1 MEIKMTKNTVFE
13 TLSTININKKDIE
26 KKGQFNYISWATAW
40 DHVSRAYPDVTFTK
54 KLSDIDGFVSVSITI
69 EGRTLTEEFPI
80 LDYKNKPVAQPN
92 AFQINTAFQRG
103 LVKCL
108 GMFGYGLF
116 IYKGED
122 LPPDNVSHETIE
134 KKSNLEI
141 LADESNKLTDEN
153 DHLEEM
159 EKEGYRFAIDNIKT
173 LDELEVWG
181 KNNAQEISNSNH
193 ADYVR
198 KIYASKKTK
207 LNERV

>member
-13 TLSTININKKDIE
+13 TLNTIKINKKDIE

-80 LDYKNKPVAQPN
+80 LDYKNKPIPQPN

-122 LPPDNVSHETIE
+122 LPPDNVPRETIQE
-134 KKSNLEI
+134 QPKEDYVDEDNH
-141 LADESNKLTDEN
+141 ADN
-153 DHLEEM
+153 M
-159 EKEGYRFAIDNIKT
+159 EKEGYEVVINSIDNIDD
-173 LDELEVWG
+173 LVSWG
-181 KNNAQEISNSNH
+181 KDNADKINKSNH
-193 ADYVR
+193 TEYIRGIFISR
-198 KIYASKKTK
+198 KTA
-207 LNERV
+207 LEDRV

>member
-1 MEIKMTKNTVFE
+1 MTKNTVFE
-13 TLSTININKKDIE
+13 TLNTIKINKKDIE

-80 LDYKNKPVAQPN
+80 LDYKNKPIPQPN

-122 LPPDNVSHETIE
+122 LPPDDVSHETIE

-141 LADESNKLTDEN
+141 LTDESNKLTDEN

-181 KNNAQEISNSNH
+181 KNNATKINNSNH

-198 KIYASKKTK
+198 KIYASKRTE

>member
-1 MEIKMTKNTVFE
+1 MTKNTVFE
-13 TLSTININKKDIE
+13 TLNTIKINKKDIE

-80 LDYKNKPVAQPN
+80 LDYKNKPIPQPN

-122 LPPDNVSHETIE
+122 LPPDDVSHETIE

-141 LADESNKLTDEN
+141 LTDESNKLTDEN

-181 KNNAQEISNSNH
+181 KNNATKINNSNH

>member
-1 MEIKMTKNTVFE
+1 MTKNTVFE
-13 TLSTININKKDIE
+13 TLNTIKINKKDIE

-80 LDYKNKPVAQPN
+80 LDYKNKPIPQPN

-122 LPPDNVSHETIE
+122 LPPDNVSHETIQE
-134 KKSNLEI
+134 QPKVDYV
-141 LADESNKLTDEN
+141 DEDNHTDN
-153 DHLEEM
+153 M
-159 EKEGYRFAIDNIKT
+159 EKEGYEVAITSINNIDD
-173 LDELEVWG
+173 LVSWG
-181 KNNAQEISNSNH
+181 KDNADKINKSNH
-193 ADYVR
+193 TEYIRGIFISR
-198 KIYASKKTK
+198 KTA
-207 LNERV
+207 LEDRV

>member
-1 MEIKMTKNTVFE
+1 MTKNTVFE
-13 TLSTININKKDIE
+13 TLNTIKINKKDIE

-80 LDYKNKPVAQPN
+80 LDYKNKPIPQPN

-122 LPPDNVSHETIE
+122 LPPDNVSHETIPE
-134 KKSNLEI
+134 QPKVDYV
-141 LADESNKLTDEN
+141 DEDNHTDN
-153 DHLEEM
+153 M
-159 EKEGYRFAIDNIKT
+159 EKEGYEVAITSINNIDD
-173 LDELEVWG
+173 LVAWG
-181 KNNAQEISNSNH
+181 KDNADKINKSNH
-193 ADYVR
+193 TEYIRGIFISR
-198 KIYASKKTK
+198 KTA
-207 LNERV
+207 LEDRV

>member
-1 MEIKMTKNTVFE
+1 MTKGTVFE
-13 TLSTININKKDIE
+13 TLSTIKIDKKDID

-80 LDYKNKPVAQPN
+80 LDYKNKPVPQPN

-122 LPPDNVSHETIE
+122 LPPDNVSHETKQE
-134 KKSNLEI
+134 LPKDDYVDEDSH
-141 LADESNKLTDEN
+141 ADTL
-153 DHLEEM
+153 
-159 EKEGYRFAIDNIKT
+159 EKEGFEIAINNITSTEELNNWAIDNAIKIKESSHT
-173 LDELEVWG
+173 
-181 KNNAQEISNSNH
+181 
-193 ADYVR
+193 DYVR
-198 KIYASKKTK
+198 GIFASRKTA
-207 LNERV
+207 LEDRV

>member
-1 MEIKMTKNTVFE
+1 MTTNTVFE
-13 TLSTININKKDIE
+13 TLNTIKINKKDIE

-80 LDYKNKPVAQPN
+80 LDYKNKPIPQPN

-122 LPPDNVSHETIE
+122 LPPDNVSHETIPE
-134 KKSNLEI
+134 QPKVDYV
-141 LADESNKLTDEN
+141 DEDNHTDN
-153 DHLEEM
+153 M
-159 EKEGYRFAIDNIKT
+159 EKEGYEVAITSIDNIDD
-173 LDELEVWG
+173 LVAWG
-181 KNNAQEISNSNH
+181 KDNADKINKSNH
-193 ADYVR
+193 TEYIRGIFISR
-198 KIYASKKTK
+198 KTA
-207 LNERV
+207 LEDRV

>member
-1 MEIKMTKNTVFE
+1 MIKGTVFE
-13 TLSTININKKDIE
+13 TLSNIKIDKEDIKE
-26 KKGQFNYISWATAW
+26 KGQYNYISWATAW

-80 LDYKNKPVAQPN
+80 LDYKNKPVSQPN

-122 LPPDNVSHETIE
+122 LPPDNVPRETVPE
-134 KKSNLEI
+134 QPKVDYV
-141 LADESNKLTDEN
+141 DEDNHVEN
-153 DHLEEM
+153 M
-159 EKEGYRFAIDNIKT
+159 EKEGYEFSINSIDNIDD
-173 LDELEVWG
+173 LIAWG
-181 KNNAQEISNSNH
+181 KDNADKINQSNH
-193 ADYVR
+193 TEFIRGIFISR
-198 KIYASKKTK
+198 KTV
-207 LNERV
+207 LEDRV

>member
-1 MEIKMTKNTVFE
+1 MTKNTVFE
-13 TLSTININKKDIE
+13 TLNTIKINKKDIE
-26 KKGQFNYISWATAW
+26 KKGQFYYISWATAW

-80 LDYKNKPVAQPN
+80 LDYKNKPIPQPN

-122 LPPDNVSHETIE
+122 LPPDNVSHETIPE
-134 KKSNLEI
+134 QPKVDYV
-141 LADESNKLTDEN
+141 DEDNHTDN
-153 DHLEEM
+153 M
-159 EKEGYRFAIDNIKT
+159 EKEGYEVAITSINNIDD
-173 LDELEVWG
+173 LVAWG
-181 KNNAQEISNSNH
+181 KDNADKINKSNH
-193 ADYVR
+193 TEYIRGIFISR
-198 KIYASKKTK
+198 KTA
-207 LNERV
+207 LEDRV

>member
-1 MEIKMTKNTVFE
+1 MEKKMTKGTVFE
-13 TLSTININKKDIE
+13 TLSTIKIDKKDIE

-80 LDYKNKPVAQPN
+80 LDYKNKPVLQPN

-122 LPPDNVSHETIE
+122 LPPDNVPRETVPE
-134 KKSNLEI
+134 QPKVDYV
-141 LADESNKLTDEN
+141 DEDNHVEN
-153 DHLEEM
+153 M
-159 EKEGYRFAIDNIKT
+159 EKEGYEFSINSIDNIDD
-173 LDELEVWG
+173 LIAWG
-181 KNNAQEISNSNH
+181 KDNADKINQSNH
-193 ADYVR
+193 TEFIRGIFISR
-198 KIYASKKTK
+198 KTV
-207 LNERV
+207 LEDRV

>member
-1 MEIKMTKNTVFE
+1 MEKKMTKGTVFE
-13 TLSTININKKDIE
+13 TLSTIKIDKKDIE

-80 LDYKNKPVAQPN
+80 LDYKNKPIPQPN

-122 LPPDNVSHETIE
+122 LPPDNVSHETIQE
-134 KKSNLEI
+134 QPKVDYVDEDNH
-141 LADESNKLTDEN
+141 ADN
-153 DHLEEM
+153 M
-159 EKEGYRFAIDNIKT
+159 EKEGYEVAITSI
-173 LDELEVWG
+173 
-181 KNNAQEISNSNH
+181 I
-193 ADYVR
+193 
-198 KIYASKKTK
+198 I
-207 LNERV
+207 

>member
-1 MEIKMTKNTVFE
+1 MEKKMTKGTVFE
-13 TLSTININKKDIE
+13 TLSTIKIDKKDIE

-80 LDYKNKPVAQPN
+80 LDYKNKPVLKPN

-122 LPPDNVSHETIE
+122 LPPDNVPRETI
-134 KKSNLEI
+134 LEQPKVDYV
-141 LADESNKLTDEN
+141 DEDNHVEN
-153 DHLEEM
+153 M
-159 EKEGYRFAIDNIKT
+159 EKEGYEFSINSIDNIDD
-173 LDELEVWG
+173 LIAWG
-181 KNNAQEISNSNH
+181 KDNADKINQSNH
-193 ADYVR
+193 TEFIRGIFISR
-198 KIYASKKTK
+198 KTA
-207 LNERV
+207 LEDRV

>member
-1 MEIKMTKNTVFE
+1 MTKNTVFE
-13 TLSTININKKDIE
+13 TLNTIKINKKDIE

-80 LDYKNKPVAQPN
+80 LDYKNKPIPQPN

-116 IYKGED
+116 IYKSED
-122 LPPDNVSHETIE
+122 LPPDNVPRETIQE
-134 KKSNLEI
+134 QPKEDYVDEDNH
-141 LADESNKLTDEN
+141 ADN
-153 DHLEEM
+153 M
-159 EKEGYRFAIDNIKT
+159 EKEGYEVVINSIDNIDD
-173 LDELEVWG
+173 LVSWG
-181 KNNAQEISNSNH
+181 KDNADKINKSNH
-193 ADYVR
+193 TENIRGIFISR
-198 KIYASKKTK
+198 KTAI
-207 LNERV
+207 EDRV

>member
-13 TLSTININKKDIE
+13 TLNTIKINKKDIE

-54 KLSDIDGFVSVSITI
+54 KLSNIDGFVSVSITI

-80 LDYKNKPVAQPN
+80 LDYKNKPIPQPN

-122 LPPDNVSHETIE
+122 LPSDDVSHETIPE
-134 KKSNLEI
+134 QPKEDYVDEDNH
-141 LADESNKLTDEN
+141 ADN
-153 DHLEEM
+153 M
-159 EKEGYRFAIDNIKT
+159 EKEGYKFAIDNLQT

-181 KNNAQEISNSNH
+181 KNNATKISNSNH

-198 KIYASKKTK
+198 KIYASKITE

>member
-1 MEIKMTKNTVFE
+1 MTKKTVFE
-13 TLSTININKKDIE
+13 TLSTIKINKKDID

-54 KLSDIDGFVSVSITI
+54 KLSDIQGFVSVSITI
-69 EGRTLTEEFPI
+69 EDRTLTEEFPI

-122 LPPDNVSHETIE
+122 LPPDNVSHETKQE
-134 KKSNLEI
+134 LPKDDYVDGNSH
-141 LADESNKLTDEN
+141 ADTL
-153 DHLEEM
+153 
-159 EKEGYRFAIDNIKT
+159 EKEGFEIAINNITSIK
-173 LDELEVWG
+173 ELTDWG
-181 KNNAQEISNSNH
+181 VNNGDKIKESNH
-193 ADYVR
+193 TDYVR
-198 KIYASKKTK
+198 GIFASRKTA
-207 LNERV
+207 LEDRV

>member
-1 MEIKMTKNTVFE
+1 MTKNTVFE
-13 TLSTININKKDIE
+13 TLNTIKINKKDIE

-80 LDYKNKPVAQPN
+80 LDYKNKPIPQPN

-122 LPPDNVSHETIE
+122 LPPDNVPRETIQE
-134 KKSNLEI
+134 QPKEDYVDEDNH
-141 LADESNKLTDEN
+141 ADN
-153 DHLEEM
+153 M
-159 EKEGYRFAIDNIKT
+159 EKEGYEVVINSIDNIDD
-173 LDELEVWG
+173 LVSWG
-181 KNNAQEISNSNH
+181 KDNADKINKSNH
-193 ADYVR
+193 TEYIRGIFISR
-198 KIYASKKTK
+198 KTA
-207 LNERV
+207 LEDRV

>member
-1 MEIKMTKNTVFE
+1 MTKNTVFE
-13 TLSTININKKDIE
+13 TLSTIKINKKDIE

-80 LDYKNKPVAQPN
+80 LDYKNKPIPQPN

-122 LPPDNVSHETIE
+122 LPPDNVPRETIQE
-134 KKSNLEI
+134 QPKVDYVDEDNH
-141 LADESNKLTDEN
+141 ADN
-153 DHLEEM
+153 M
-159 EKEGYRFAIDNIKT
+159 EKEGYEFSINSIDNIDD
-173 LDELEVWG
+173 LVAWG
-181 KNNAQEISNSNH
+181 KDNADKINQSNH
-193 ADYVR
+193 TEYIRGIFISR
-198 KIYASKKTK
+198 KTV
-207 LNERV
+207 LEDRV

>member
-13 TLSTININKKDIE
+13 TLNTIKINKKDIE

-80 LDYKNKPVAQPN
+80 LDYKNKPIPQPN

-122 LPPDNVSHETIE
+122 LPPDDVSHETIE

-141 LADESNKLTDEN
+141 LTDESNKLTDEN

-181 KNNAQEISNSNH
+181 KNNATKINNSNH

-198 KIYASKKTK
+198 KIYASKRTE

>member
-1 MEIKMTKNTVFE
+1 MTKGTVFE
-13 TLSTININKKDIE
+13 TLSTIKIDKKDIE

-69 EGRTLTEEFPI
+69 ESRTLTEEFPI
-80 LDYKNKPVAQPN
+80 LDYKNKPIPQPN

-122 LPPDNVSHETIE
+122 LPPDNVPRETIQE
-134 KKSNLEI
+134 QSKVDYV
-141 LADESNKLTDEN
+141 DEDYHVEN
-153 DHLEEM
+153 M
-159 EKEGYRFAIDNIKT
+159 EKEGYEFSINSIDNIDD
-173 LDELEVWG
+173 LIAWG
-181 KNNAQEISNSNH
+181 KDNADKINQSNH
-193 ADYVR
+193 TEFIRGIFISR
-198 KIYASKKTK
+198 KAVLI
-207 LNERV
+207 